1 MNNLSSAIVSS
12 PFPPTKE
19 RIVESAGWARQA
31 LVVAGKARTEGELT
45 RRNDSTI
52 IPLKDRVEVECE
64 LCSVVATYN
73 LGALAEVRPH
83 PQLISCRMMQTS

>member
-1 MNNLSSAIVSS
+1 MNNLSSAIVSA

-45 RRNDSTI
+45 RRNDSTM

-83 PQLISCRMMQTS
+83 PQLFSAH